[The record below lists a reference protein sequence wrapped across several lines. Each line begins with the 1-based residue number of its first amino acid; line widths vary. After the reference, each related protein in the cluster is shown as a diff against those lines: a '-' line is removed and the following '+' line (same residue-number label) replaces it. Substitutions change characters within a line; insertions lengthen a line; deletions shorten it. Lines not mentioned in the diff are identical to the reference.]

1 MIQLSKSGLPMQMD
15 EESGRIILGEGL
27 AMEGYAGKAAGKMAG
42 LLADETD
49 LEMVG
54 EEPFYDVYRGIAYP
68 EDRELLKKHDYRY
81 DITVIMPGQING
93 ECKKTSGH
101 YHGWTPARTNTY
113 AEVYEVIKGTALY
126 ILQKST
132 NFDTN
137 DPSGLVVDD
146 VILVTVPEGRTLL
159 VPPNYGHC
167 SVNIGEGPLVFSNLA
182 YVSCPLHYDPVK
194 YYHGMGWYAY
204 RTPEGISLKENS
216 RYPHLPLPRYAAVKE
231 NPELGVTWGC
241 PLYES
246 FRKRPEAFAFL
257 GDPDAYVQTI
267 MDSLEFGGE
276 FIRGE
281 NV

>member
-101 YHGWTPARTNTY
+101 YHG
-113 AEVYEVIKGTALY
+113 
-126 ILQKST
+126 
-132 NFDTN
+132 
-137 DPSGLVVDD
+137 
-146 VILVTVPEGRTLL
+146 
-159 VPPNYGHC
+159 
-167 SVNIGEGPLVFSNLA
+167 
-182 YVSCPLHYDPVK
+182 
-194 YYHGMGWYAY
+194 
-204 RTPEGISLKENS
+204 
-216 RYPHLPLPRYAAVKE
+216 
-231 NPELGVTWGC
+231 
-241 PLYES
+241 
-246 FRKRPEAFAFL
+246 
-257 GDPDAYVQTI
+257 
-267 MDSLEFGGE
+267 
-276 FIRGE
+276 
-281 NV
+281 